1 MNTGKIIEIAS
12 YVINEGNKLLSNK
25 DKKKIKKFLVGEY
38 SDGKTR
44 NLTDAI
50 RGECL
55 STTQKKKIKH
65 KKNKKKYAKFKL

>member
-44 NLTDAI
+44 NLTD
-50 RGECL
+50 ECL